1 MAKEVIN
8 KVLDLSVHQ
17 GILSD
22 DAVAKIK
29 ASGVWVILRIGYTGY
44 GSLAPAPDTVF
55 EQNYKKLY
63 DAGVKLGAY
72 YFTIA
77 YNKVMADKEIAFIL
91 KTLDGKRFELPFY
104 LDVEGQTNSAAWT
117 NLSGDTRA
125 DLSAYICTAVQT
137 AGYYVGIY
145 SSKHGFT
152 SKWLNMNKL
161 TAFDKWVAQYN
172 ITCNYTGQYGMWQYS
187 SKESASKYGITKGSY
202 VDISNA
208 YYDFPAIIKSKGLNH
223 INDSET
229 IENKKY
235 VTCTNCGARI
245 EVI

>member
-1 MAKEVIN
+1 MAKQIIN
-8 KVLDLSVHQ
+8 KVLDISVHQ

-22 DAVAKIK
+22 DAVQKIK
-29 ASGVWVILRIGYTGY
+29 ASGVWVVMRIGYTGY
-44 GSLAPAPDTVF
+44 GSLAPAPDTAF
-55 EQNYKKLY
+55 EQNYKKLH

-77 YNKVMADKEIAFIL
+77 YNMAMANKEIEFIKKTLADKH
-91 KTLDGKRFELPFY
+91 FELPFY
-104 LDVEGQTNSAAWT
+104 LDVEGQKNSAAWT

-125 DLSAYICTAVQT
+125 ELSAYILSAIQ
-137 AGYYVGIY
+137 AEGYYVGIY

-152 SKWLNMNKL
+152 SKWLNMSKL

-202 VDISNA
+202 VDINNA

-223 INDSET
+223 INDA
-229 IENKKY
+229 IPDNKKY
-235 VTCTNCGARI
+235 ATCPNCGVRF